1 MSNCNKS
8 SVNCKFNTN
17 EKRWHGHI
25 DEDDFLEFVDVV
37 EEVLQNERLPKR
49 YFRDVE
55 NPLECFRDDE
65 FQNRYRFS
73 KDSVRH
79 IILPMIQ
86 NQLMKTN
93 NRGLPIPP
101 LIQLLVC
108 LRFFATGN
116 IQVAAGPHME
126 ILDIVVRH
134 PGSTHDSVI
143 FDRSSLRVRFE
154 QHQLLG
160 LLLGDN
166 GYPCRPYL
174 LTPVIQPGNINENRY
189 NTAHIRTRNIVERV
203 FGVWKRRFPCLRRIL
218 STKLQTSTTII
229 CACAVLHNIAIQQR
243 DDNFENDELIN
254 DNIPIVN
261 NGENDQLGLMFRREF
276 INQHFQI

>member
-1 MSNCNKS
+1 MARAN
-8 SVNCKFNTN
+8 
-17 EKRWHGHI
+17 I

-55 NPLECFRDDE
+55 NPLERFRDNE

-79 IILPMIQ
+79 IILPIVQ

-116 IQVAAGPHME
+116 FQVAAGPHME

-203 FGVWKRRFPCLRRIL
+203 FGIWKRRFPCLRRIL